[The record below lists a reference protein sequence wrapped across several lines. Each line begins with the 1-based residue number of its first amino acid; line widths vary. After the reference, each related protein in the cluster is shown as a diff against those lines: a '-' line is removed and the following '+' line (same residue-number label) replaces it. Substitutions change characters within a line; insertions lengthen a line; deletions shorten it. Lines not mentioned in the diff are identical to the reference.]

1 VVKSTAPDPAAPDRP
16 PVRFLRPY
24 QVETLYGLTQK
35 FLAHARGRGDGPP
48 FVKPSYNLVLY
59 SVEDLDQWLAARRR
73 LSTSDPGPSE

>member
-1 VVKSTAPDPAAPDRP
+1 MKSSADPVASDPR

-48 FVKPSYNLVLY
+48 FVKPSPKLVLY
-59 SVEDLDQWLAARRR
+59 AVEDLERWLAARRR